1 MDKRTEEFL
10 NDPIFPLLV
19 KMSAPNT
26 VAFFIQSIVVLAEV
40 WLISKLG
47 TISLAAVTLAYPA
60 VMLTQQMAW
69 GSLGGAVTSS
79 ISRSMGAGDSQELR
93 DCCGIQYF

>member
-40 WLISKLG
+40 WLISKPG

-69 GSLGGAVTSS
+69 GSLGGPLLLLYLEAWELA
-79 ISRSMGAGDSQELR
+79 ISQELR

>member
-26 VAFFIQSIVVLAEV
+26 VAFFIQSIGPLLLLYLE
-40 WLISKLG
+40 
-47 TISLAAVTLAYPA
+47 
-60 VMLTQQMAW
+60 AW
-69 GSLGGAVTSS
+69 ELP
-79 ISRSMGAGDSQELR
+79 ISQELR